1 MGLGTTIKISDLC
14 CDTFFRIDPKFH
26 IFYKKYGCNIF
37 NVQSDN
43 LISLKDILTPTYEI
57 FNYEESKE
65 YKGIPTGRDYLNE
78 FGDIISHQIV
88 TKDEHPNRLKYKVNN
103 NCILISSL
111 KGAVTPALSFDF
123 DLSNYVFSNGFYIF
137 EVNKNWNKRFILYL
151 LRTKTLKSVLDNNI
165 YRGIGISSYKEED
178 LLKIQIPNISLDIQN
193 KAIKQI
199 EPLENDIHNLKSQK
213 KEHLEII
220 NDVFSEEYNYSK
232 TLWKEFGKGMT
243 AGTQKSDDKTMQI
256 YTIKLSDLN
265 QSNIFRLSC
274 RFHNSITQKLNT
286 ILNTHSTK
294 KIKNIVIKTIQRGVS
309 PKYNSDG
316 EISVIKTAQ
325 LKNNTINLSECE
337 FVTNEFLNIKERAKI
352 IKDDILIA
360 STGKVSLGKIDIST
374 FDDSFLADGHIT
386 IIRVDKELYNP
397 LFLTYFLRSIL
408 GTYQIERDYTGS
420 TNQIDLYSNEIG
432 NFKIPDFTLEHQ
444 QQMVDKIKTKIDSQ
458 EDIDERI
465 KNKQNEI
472 SLIIEDAIEGEK
484 I

>member
-213 KEHLEII
+213 
-220 NDVFSEEYNYSK
+220 
-232 TLWKEFGKGMT
+232 
-243 AGTQKSDDKTMQI
+243 SDDKTMQI

-265 QSNIFRLSC
+265 QGNIFRLSC
-274 RFHNSITQKLNT
+274 RFHNPITQKLNT